1 MSIKIVVVDDH
12 QVVRDGIVSLLQNLD
27 TEVEIVG
34 KGANGVEA
42 VALAVEHQP
51 DILLIDVAMP
61 ELNGID
67 ATQKI
72 LKDHPDIAIIAVTM
86 HAERS
91 FITGMLQ
98 AGAMGYI
105 RKESAFEEI
114 SAAIDSVMDG
124 EVYLGDG
131 IANIVA
137 SDYRRKQEVTEAPT
151 KALSARESQ
160 VLKLIAEGLKTREIA
175 AKLFVSDKTVETHRR
190 KISRKLDLY
199 SVAELTKY
207 AIRTGLT
214 TID

>member
-1 MSIKIVVVDDH
+1 MTIRIVVVDDH
-12 QVVRDGIVSLLQNLD
+12 QVVRDGIVSLLENLD

-42 VALAVEHQP
+42 VELAVEHQP

-114 SAAIDSVMDG
+114 SAAIQSVMSG

-137 SDYRRKQEVTEAPT
+137 SDYRRKQEATESPAKT
-151 KALSARESQ
+151 LSARESQ
-160 VLKLIAEGLKTREIA
+160 VLTLIAEGYKTREIA
-175 AKLFVSDKTVETHRR
+175 AKL
-190 KISRKLDLY
+190 
-199 SVAELTKY
+199 
-207 AIRTGLT
+207 
-214 TID
+214 